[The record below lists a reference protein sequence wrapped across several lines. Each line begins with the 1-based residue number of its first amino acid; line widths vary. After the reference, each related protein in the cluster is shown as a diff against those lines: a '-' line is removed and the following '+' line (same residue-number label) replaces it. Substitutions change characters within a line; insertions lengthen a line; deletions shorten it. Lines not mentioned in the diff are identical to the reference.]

1 MFLPQKH
8 NLSKV
13 DHTDFFH
20 FILNLSLFH
29 KWEKMWER
37 SRVWNTFKHITL
49 LLTHSGK
56 FTLCCLTTLLWP
68 SFTGRSGASFPLWKM
83 NFYSFQTL
91 HAKNVSDSLFI
102 VYKLSYLTELV
113 LSPNVFKT
121 YLFLSI
127 VQTLTILFFFN
138 HKAYSFSLS
147 LLKTASKHHHSNFP
161 QIQIWSRHCQF
172 PAVHGAQTRRPH
184 QATVTRPGPCS
195 CTNRTQES
203 LHSSPASPTVSLA
216 HKILVMT
223 QWLFFSNALFD
234 LV

>member
-1 MFLPQKH
+1 MPRMF
-8 NLSKV
+8 
-13 DHTDFFH
+13 
-20 FILNLSLFH
+20 
-29 KWEKMWER
+29 
-37 SRVWNTFKHITL
+37 
-49 LLTHSGK
+49 LTHS
-56 FTLCCLTTLLWP
+56 
-68 SFTGRSGASFPLWKM
+68 S
-83 NFYSFQTL
+83 
-91 HAKNVSDSLFI
+91 
-102 VYKLSYLTELV
+102 
-113 LSPNVFKT
+113 
-121 YLFLSI
+121 LSI
-127 VQTLTILFFFN
+127 NLVIWLNWFYLQTSLKPTFSSPLFRPSPFSFFN
-138 HKAYSFSLS
+138 HKAYSFILS

-223 QWLFFSNALFD
+223 QWLFFSNTLFD